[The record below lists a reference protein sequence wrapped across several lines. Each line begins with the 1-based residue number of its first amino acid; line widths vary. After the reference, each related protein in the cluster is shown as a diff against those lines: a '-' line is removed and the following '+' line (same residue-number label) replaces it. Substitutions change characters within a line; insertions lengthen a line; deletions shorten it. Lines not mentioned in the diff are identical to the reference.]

1 MNKFIYFCWFTFV
14 IILYFEAFKFIK
26 LYGIVLD
33 EYYPKYSNLISS
45 IGKCQYK
52 SNLNASDTNI
62 NYRGSI
68 NGNKYKDYVGLVK
81 QIIRIPKGDD
91 DALIQA
97 LHKYGPIAVAISTSS
112 SISAYNNIIHEY
124 GSGIFAQ
131 NEGDCLNEKDKL
143 DHSVLLVG
151 YGVTSKGKKYWQV
164 R

>member
-1 MNKFIYFCWFTFV
+1 MFFV
-14 IILYFEAFKFIK
+14 LLLLLNSFEAFKFIQF
-26 LYGIVLD
+26 YGIVLD
-33 EYYPKYSNLISS
+33 KYYPKYSNFISS

-52 SNLNASDTNI
+52 SNLNATDTKI

-68 NGNKYKDYVGLVK
+68 NGNNYKDYVGLIK
-81 QIIRIPKGDD
+81 EIIRIPKADD

-97 LHKYGPIAVAISTSS
+97 LHKYGPITVAISTSS
-112 SISAYNNIIHEY
+112 NTYTDNNIIHEY

-151 YGVTSKGKKYWQV
+151 YGVTSKGEKYWQV